1 MKISLNWI
9 KEYIPGFQYESLE
22 SLTDKMTATG
32 LDIES
37 VQDESVK
44 FNNFVIGEVLEKEK
58 HPNADKLSVCKV
70 DSGEE
75 ILNIVCGAPNVEKGQ
90 KVCVARIGAV
100 IPDGGFEIKRSK
112 IRGELSEG
120 MICSAKELNISED
133 HDGIMVL
140 QTDAKNGTPFAE
152 ISGMNDVVFD
162 IGITPNRGDLFSHF
176 GIAREIAAIYD
187 KKIKFPGTD
196 LKESDEKTDELI
208 SIEIE
213 NNDLCKRFTGRV
225 IKNVNIKESP
235 DWLKKRLTAIGLR
248 PRNNI
253 VDITN
258 YVMMETGQPLH
269 AFDYDK
275 IRGKKIIV
283 RTANEGDN
291 FTTLDSRERKLNSS
305 SLMICDGE
313 GYSGIAGVMGGEYSE
328 ITNETKNVFLESAY
342 FDPVSIRKNS
352 KRLGLQTDAS
362 QRFERGV
369 DIDIVK
375 YASDRASSLI
385 SELAEGKISAGLYD
399 IYPKKFP
406 ALEAGVR
413 VSKACALLGITLTK
427 EQIIELLGKI
437 EINFLREDGEMLY
450 FQIPEFRR
458 QDIFREPDLIE
469 EIARLYG
476 YDNIPAKYN
485 FNVNTENSS
494 LIDDS
499 DHRLMRS
506 VNDYLTGRGFNQIL
520 TSPMT
525 DGNSV
530 NQDIT
535 GNSAGVKIENTVSAE
550 MNTLRTGLLP
560 GMLGVIKS
568 NFNNSGKDISLKFF
582 EAGKVYR
589 DTGGEFTEETKLIMA
604 LSGKR
609 DIPAIYGNDDEF
621 NFFDIKGE
629 AEMLLLN
636 LNIDKSELNYHY
648 NKSIDGVRIDIS
660 LNKDNI
666 TAIYKAD
673 NKRKKE
679 FEIDSDVFIAEFCLN
694 KILKHSFRKI
704 LYKEISKFPKVKRD
718 LAVLIDRDLPF
729 KDVNDQ
735 ILKSGKGLLSRLEL
749 FDIYSGD
756 KIEEGKKSLAFSM
769 EFSSEEKTLT
779 DKEISSSMDKIIQD
793 LKTKLNAE
801 IRSQ

>member
-9 KEYIPGFQYESLE
+9 KEYIPGFQYDSLE
-22 SLTDKMTATG
+22 SLTDKMIAIG

-37 VQDESVK
+37 IEDESVK
-44 FNNFVIGEVLEKEK
+44 FNNFVIGEVLEKDK

-70 DSGEE
+70 NSGEE

-90 KVCVARIGAV
+90 KVCVAKIGAV
-100 IPDGGFEIKRSK
+100 IPDGEFEIKKSK
-112 IRGELSEG
+112 IRGEISEG
-120 MICSAKELNISED
+120 MICSSKELNLSDD

-176 GIAREIAAIYD
+176 GIAREIAAIYG

-196 LKESDEKTDELI
+196 LKESAEKTEELI
-208 SIEIE
+208 TIEIE
-213 NNDLCKRFTGRV
+213 NTDLCKRFTGRV
-225 IKNVNIKESP
+225 IKDVIIRESP
-235 DWLKKRLTAIGLR
+235 DWLKKKLISIGLR

-258 YVMMETGQPLH
+258 YIMMETGQPLH

-283 RTANEGDN
+283 RTANEGDS
-291 FTTLDSRERKLNSS
+291 FTTLDSKERKLNSA

-313 GYSGIAGVMGGEYSE
+313 GYSGIAGVMGGEFSE

-375 YASDRASSLI
+375 YASERASDLI
-385 SELAEGKISAGLYD
+385 SEIANGNISAGLYD
-399 IYPKKFP
+399 LYPEKLT

-413 VSKACALLGITLTK
+413 VSKASELLGIILTK

-437 EINFLREDGEMLY
+437 ELNFLREDSEILY

-458 QDIFREPDLIE
+458 QDIIREADLIE

-494 LIDDS
+494 LIDDK

-506 VNDYLTGRGFNQIL
+506 INDYLTGRGFNQIL

-530 NQDIT
+530 NIINNGD
-535 GNSAGVKIENTVSAE
+535 SAGVKIENTVSAE

-582 EAGKVYR
+582 ETGKVYS
-589 DTGGEFTEETKLIMA
+589 DKGGEFIEETKLIMA

-629 AEMLLLN
+629 AEMLLFNLN
-636 LNIDKSELNYHY
+636 LDESELNYHY
-648 NKSIDGVRIDIS
+648 NKSIDSVRIDIS
-660 LNKDNI
+660 LNNYNI
-666 TAIYKAD
+666 AAIYKAD
-673 NKRKKE
+673 NKHKKE

-694 KILKHSFRKI
+694 KILKNFFRKI

-718 LAVLIDRDLPF
+718 LAVLIDRDLPYNI
-729 KDVNDQ
+729 VNDQ

-779 DKEISSSMDKIIQD
+779 DIEISAAMDKVIQD
-793 LKTKLNAE
+793 LKTKLNAV